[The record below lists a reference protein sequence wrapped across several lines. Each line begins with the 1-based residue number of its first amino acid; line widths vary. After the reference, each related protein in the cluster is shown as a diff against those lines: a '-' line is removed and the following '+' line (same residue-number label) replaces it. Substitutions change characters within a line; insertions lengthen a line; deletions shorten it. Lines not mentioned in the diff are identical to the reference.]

1 MKTMKSKLCI
11 QIKSIAAAALAIF
24 LLGKNVFAQSY
35 PEVKIRGS
43 EVRKITSSTISAQE
57 YELQIMLPSG
67 YASSNKKYPVV
78 YLMDSQ
84 WDFPLLTA
92 LYGEQYYDGFIP
104 ELIIV
109 GVTWGGINPKPDSL
123 RTRDYTPTK
132 ENRSP
137 QSGGAD
143 NFLSFMKNEL
153 FPFIETN
160 YKADNNDRILIGC
173 SLGGLFTMYALF
185 THPEMF
191 QRYVAASPAF
201 GWDNEVL
208 YQYEKKYF
216 EKKSNPPAKL
226 FMCIGGVERSVPG
239 YKKLEKLLINRH
251 YSSLQIESRVLENIG
266 HSGTKGEGFEKGL
279 QFVFKRPSLK
289 LPSTV
294 LDKYKG
300 IYKFND
306 GNTVEVKEEDGMLV
320 SYFNGNKLDE
330 LHAASESDF
339 YSTAEFLNVRF
350 KKDEKGN
357 ITGLQLETYG
367 SSQFVTKIK

>member
-1 MKTMKSKLCI
+1 
-11 QIKSIAAAALAIF
+11 
-24 LLGKNVFAQSY
+24 
-35 PEVKIRGS
+35 
-43 EVRKITSSTISAQE
+43 
-57 YELQIMLPSG
+57 MLPSG

-104 ELIIV
+104 QLIIV

-153 FPFIETN
+153 FSFIETN
-160 YKADNNDRILIGC
+160 YEADKNDRTLMGS
-173 SLGGLFTMYALF
+173 SLGGLFAMYTLF

-191 QRYVAASPAF
+191 HRYVAASPAF

-226 FMCIGGVERSVPG
+226 FMCMGGVERSVPG
-239 YKKLEKLLINRH
+239 YKKLEKHLSDRH
-251 YSSLQIESRVLENIG
+251 YPSLQIESRVLENIG
-266 HSGTKGEGFEKGL
+266 HSGTKGEGFARGL

-289 LPSTV
+289 LATSV
-294 LDKYKG
+294 LNTYTGTYQFRNGD
-300 IYKFND
+300 
-306 GNTVEVKEEDGMLV
+306 TVEIKEEDGTLV
-320 SYFNGNKLDE
+320 SYLNGNRMDA

-339 YSTAEFLNVRF
+339 YSTAQFLNVRF
-350 KKDEKGN
+350 IKDEKG
-357 ITGLQLETYG
+357 IVTGLQLERYG